1 MPTAIKPK
9 RSTVIGNIP
18 SLADLQDGEIAVNIT
33 DQKVYIRN
41 GNVIETIASA
51 ATGATP
57 VWNLLSTSA
66 AIVGNKRY
74 LCDTSAGEITLT
86 MPTVG
91 LVPGDSIELH
101 DAANTW
107 HINNVILTDAV
118 NSFRD
123 VVGNLEQPPLI
134 LDVSSVTVLLLWT
147 GVYWSIIS

>member
-1 MPTAIKPK
+1 
-9 RSTVIGNIP
+9 
-18 SLADLQDGEIAVNIT
+18 
-33 DQKVYIRN
+33 
-41 GNVIETIASA
+41 
-51 ATGATP
+51 
-57 VWNLLSTSA
+57 
-66 AIVGNKRY
+66 
-74 LCDTSAGEITLT
+74 

-147 GVYWSIIS
+147 GVYWSITINGTYT